1 MWLAGDY
8 DAYTMLTLAID
19 YVSTRGTT
27 WMRQLV
33 GVIFFWMP
41 RAIWK
46 NKPVG
51 SGYFIAEQLGWSF
64 KNLSCPLPG
73 EAYINLGFI
82 GILLF
87 AISIGKI
94 MKFLDNCY
102 WCRDNEDNRRID
114 VLYPVIMMLFFFMC
128 RGDLLSSAAYMVAY
142 IVVGY
147 IMCSVNKTNKTNKT
161 N

>member
-1 MWLAGDY
+1 M
-8 DAYTMLTLAID
+8 
-19 YVSTRGTT
+19 S
-27 WMRQLV
+27 
-33 GVIFFWMP
+33 
-41 RAIWK
+41 
-46 NKPVG
+46 
-51 SGYFIAEQLGWSF
+51 
-64 KNLSCPLPG
+64 
-73 EAYINLGFI
+73 
-82 GILLF
+82 
-87 AISIGKI
+87 
-94 MKFLDNCY
+94 FLDSCY